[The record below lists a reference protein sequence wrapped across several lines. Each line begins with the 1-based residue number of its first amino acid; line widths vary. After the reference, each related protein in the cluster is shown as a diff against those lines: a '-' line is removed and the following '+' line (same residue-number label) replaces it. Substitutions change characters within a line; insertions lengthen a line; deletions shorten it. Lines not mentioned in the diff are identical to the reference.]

1 MATEMKS
8 FLSVYARSLGLL
20 GLGLLVAALS
30 LDTRWMGQTWGIVAM
45 LATIV
50 FLRAQQIPLTKYG
63 ALNLLALPI
72 VSGSLILG
80 APAASL
86 AVWVGVLFA
95 DVTFLRRSTVIA
107 WINAGRE
114 VVALLSAFGAYAW
127 ASVSMAAGGSGFTAE
142 TLPALALYIFAY
154 FVTSRLLLYFTL
166 LVRDKLVDEEKSLIL
181 RYEVIAFGAGTIGVA
196 IVLLAV
202 TSLKPVGWAV
212 VGIVLV
218 LAGLLLKR
226 ILEESIAAE
235 ELNKILAMEQ
245 IVSSDV
251 DISDAFKRIQE
262 LAHRLVDWQSFRI
275 GRLEGGELMHVWDG
289 SKGYLDP
296 PSRPDGQL
304 ATLRKE
310 ALHVGDIILVTD
322 TLRDPRILAGRSKAR
337 SIVVIPL
344 RFGER
349 TVGLLE
355 LEHHKPDAYTAK
367 EMALIRRFANQ
378 LATTLHIYDLRRPL
392 LEAMNRVSQQ
402 LDTLTNSARTLRG
415 GGESVARTIGDITRG
430 IAEEGEQVG
439 RSLEV
444 TQSLFS
450 ATQGVVHDGSSAAE
464 ASQRATEIA
473 TEHRRTIATAIE
485 RLVGAKVFVGE
496 SGAQIQ
502 ELAKSVRRITEFIA
516 VIRELADQTNLLA
529 LNAAIEAARAGEQG
543 QGFAVVA
550 EEVRKLAEQS
560 AVASDEAGDI
570 VLTFEEQMRRVAL
583 QMSRG
588 EAVVQDVETLSEQAR
603 GALDMIVEATASAAT
618 GAQRIAMTSR
628 EQELEFSKLSDRVRR
643 IAQIS
648 WRNRDGAE
656 QVTASARE
664 QAVALRGLEG
674 ATQELRAVAIYLE
687 DLTRRITS
695 VR

>member
-1 MATEMKS
+1 MRT
-8 FLSVYARSLGLL
+8 FLSYYARATGLIGLAILL
-20 GLGLLVAALS
+20 GALLH
-30 LDTRWMGQTWGIVAM
+30 DTRWLGEPWGLLFT
-45 LATIV
+45 LAASA
-50 FLRAQQIPLTKYG
+50 FLRSKQIPLTKYG
-63 ALNLLALPI
+63 ALNLLALPA
-72 VSGSLILG
+72 VAGALILG
-80 APAASL
+80 APAAAL
-86 AVWVGVLFA
+86 AIYVGVLLA
-95 DVTFLRRSTVIA
+95 DVGLLRRGLVVA

-114 VVALLSAFGAYAW
+114 VLALVSAFGVYAW
-127 ASVSMAAGGSGFTAE
+127 ASVSMAAGGGGISAE
-142 TLPALALYIFAY
+142 TFPALALFIFAY
-154 FVTSRLLLYFTL
+154 FVSSRLLLYFTL
-166 LVRDKLVDEEKSLIL
+166 LVRDKLLDEEKSLIL
-181 RYEVIAFGAGTIGVA
+181 RYEVVSFGAGTIGVF
-196 IVLLAV
+196 IILLAV
-202 TSLKPVGWAV
+202 TNLRPLGWAV
-212 VGIVLV
+212 VGIVLA
-218 LAGLLLKR
+218 LAGMLLKR

-245 IVSSDV
+245 VVSSDV
-251 DISDAFKRIQE
+251 DISDAFQRIQV
-262 LAHRLVDWQSFRI
+262 LAHRLVDWQTFRI
-275 GRLEGGELMHVWDG
+275 GRLEDGEVMHVWQGDI
-289 SKGYLDP
+289 GYLDP
-296 PSRPDGQL
+296 PHVPDGQL

-310 ALHVGDIILVTD
+310 ALTRGDIILVTD
-322 TLRDPRILAGRSKAR
+322 TLRDARILAGRSRAR
-337 SIVVIPL
+337 SVVVIPL

-349 TVGLLE
+349 TVGMLE
-355 LEHHKPDAYTAK
+355 LEHHKPDAYTTK
-367 EMALIRRFANQ
+367 EVALIRRFANQ

-392 LEAMNRVSQQ
+392 LEAMRRVSEQ
-402 LDTLTNSARTLRG
+402 LDTLTDSARALRG
-415 GGESVARTIGDITRG
+415 GGESVARTIGEITRG

-439 RSLEV
+439 RSLEA
-444 TQSLFS
+444 TQSLYS
-450 ATQGVVHDGSSAAE
+450 ATQGVVRDGSSAAE

-485 RLVGAKVFVGE
+485 RLISAKVFVGE

-570 VLTFEEQMRRVAL
+570 VLAFEEQMRRVAL

-588 EAVVQDVETLSEQAR
+588 EAVVQDVESLSEQAR

-628 EQELEFSKLSDRVRR
+628 EQELEFGKLSDRVRR
-643 IAQIS
+643 IARIS

-656 QVTASARE
+656 QVTSSARD
-664 QAVALRGLEG
+664 QATALRGLEG
-674 ATQELRAVAIYLE
+674 ATQELRGVAIYLE
-687 DLTRRITS
+687 ELTRRITS

>member
-1 MATEMKS
+1 MKA
-8 FLSVYARSLGLL
+8 FLTAYARTVGALGLA
-20 GLGLLVAALS
+20 LLVAALAV
-30 LDTRWMGQTWGIVAM
+30 DTRWTGQTWGIIAM
-45 LATIV
+45 LATIM

-63 ALNLLALPI
+63 ALNLLALPV

-86 AVWVGVLFA
+86 AIYVSVLFA
-95 DVTFLRRSTVIA
+95 DVVFLRRSAGIA

-114 VVALLSAFGAYAW
+114 VVALISAYGAYAW
-127 ASVSMAAGGSGFTAE
+127 ASVSMSAGAVGLSAE
-142 TLPALALYIFAY
+142 TLPPLLLFVFAY

-166 LVRDKLVDEEKSLIL
+166 LVRDKLIDEEKSLIL
-181 RYEVIAFGAGTIGVA
+181 RYEVVAFGAGTIGVM
-196 IVLLAV
+196 IVLFAV

-212 VGIVLV
+212 VGIVLF

-245 IVSSDV
+245 VVSSDV
-251 DISDAFKRIQE
+251 DIADAFRRIQE
-262 LAHRLVDWQSFRI
+262 LAHRLVDWQTFRI
-275 GRLEGGELMHVWDG
+275 GRLDGGELMHVWEG
-289 SKGYLDP
+289 TEGYLDP
-296 PSRPDGQL
+296 PVAPDPQL
-304 ATLRKE
+304 ATLRRE
-310 ALHVGDIILVTD
+310 ALQVGDIIMVTD
-322 TLRDPRILAGRSKAR
+322 TLKDPRILAGRAQAR
-337 SIVVIPL
+337 SVVVIPL

-367 EMALIRRFANQ
+367 EVALIRRFANQ

-402 LDTLTNSARTLRG
+402 LGTLTDSARALRG

-444 TQSLFS
+444 TQSLYA

-473 TEHRRTIATAIE
+473 TEHRHTIAVAIE

-570 VLTFEEQMRRVAL
+570 VLTFEEQMRRVAM

-588 EAVVQDVETLSEQAR
+588 EAVVKDVELRSEQAR

-618 GAQRIAMTSR
+618 GAQRIALTSR

-656 QVTASARE
+656 QVTASARD
-664 QAVALRGLEG
+664 QATALRGLEG
-674 ATQELRAVAIYLE
+674 ATEELREVAIYLE

>member
-1 MATEMKS
+1 MTTE
-8 FLSVYARSLGLL
+8 G
-20 GLGLLVAALS
+20 
-30 LDTRWMGQTWGIVAM
+30 
-45 LATIV
+45 
-50 FLRAQQIPLTKYG
+50 
-63 ALNLLALPI
+63 
-72 VSGSLILG
+72 
-80 APAASL
+80 
-86 AVWVGVLFA
+86 
-95 DVTFLRRSTVIA
+95 
-107 WINAGRE
+107 
-114 VVALLSAFGAYAW
+114 
-127 ASVSMAAGGSGFTAE
+127 
-142 TLPALALYIFAY
+142 LPALTLFSLSY
-154 FVTSRLLLYFTL
+154 FILSRALLYFSL
-166 LVRDKLVDEEKSLIL
+166 LWRDKLLEEEKSLIL
-181 RYEVIAFGAGTIGVA
+181 RYEVIAFGASTIGIA
-196 IVLLAV
+196 IVLMTV
-202 TSLKPVGWAV
+202 TTLKPIGWLV

-218 LAGLLLKR
+218 LSGLLLKR

-245 IVSSDV
+245 VVSSDI
-251 DISDAFKRIQE
+251 DISDAFQRIQD

-275 GRLEGGELMHVWDG
+275 GRLDDGELYHVWQGDI
-289 SKGYLDP
+289 GYLDP
-296 PSRPDGQL
+296 PRRPDGQL

-310 ALHVGDIILVTD
+310 ALQLGDIILVAD
-322 TLRDPRILAGRSKAR
+322 TLRDPRVLAGHSLAR
-337 SIVVIPL
+337 SVVVIPL

-349 TVGLLE
+349 TVGILE

-367 EMALIRRFANQ
+367 EVALIRRFANQ

-402 LDTLTNSARTLRG
+402 LDTLTDSARALRG
-415 GGESVARTIGDITRG
+415 GGESVARTISDITRG

-444 TQSLFS
+444 TKSLHE

-502 ELAKSVRRITEFIA
+502 ELATSVRRITEFIA

-656 QVTASARE
+656 QVTASARD
-664 QAVALRGLEG
+664 QATALRELEG

-687 DLTRRITS
+687 ELTRRITS

>member
-1 MATEMKS
+1 MKA
-8 FLSVYARSLGLL
+8 FLTAYARTVGALGLA
-20 GLGLLVAALS
+20 LLVAALAV
-30 LDTRWMGQTWGIVAM
+30 DTRWTGQTWGIIAM
-45 LATIV
+45 LATIM

-63 ALNLLALPI
+63 ALNLLALPV

-86 AVWVGVLFA
+86 AIYVSVLFA
-95 DVTFLRRSTVIA
+95 DVVFLRRSAGIA

-114 VVALLSAFGAYAW
+114 VVALISAYGAYAW
-127 ASVSMAAGGSGFTAE
+127 ASVSMSAGAVGLSAE
-142 TLPALALYIFAY
+142 TLPPLLLFVFAY

-166 LVRDKLVDEEKSLIL
+166 LVRDKLIDEEKSLIL
-181 RYEVIAFGAGTIGVA
+181 RYEVVAFGAGTIGVM
-196 IVLLAV
+196 IVLFAV

-212 VGIVLV
+212 VGIVLF

-245 IVSSDV
+245 VVSSDV
-251 DISDAFKRIQE
+251 DIADAFRRIQE
-262 LAHRLVDWQSFRI
+262 LAHRLVDWQTFRI
-275 GRLEGGELMHVWDG
+275 GRLDGGELMHVWEG
-289 SKGYLDP
+289 TEGYLDP
-296 PSRPDGQL
+296 PVAPDPQL
-304 ATLRKE
+304 ATLRRE
-310 ALHVGDIILVTD
+310 ALQVGDIIMVTD
-322 TLRDPRILAGRSKAR
+322 TLKDPRILAGRAQAR
-337 SIVVIPL
+337 SVVVIPL

-367 EMALIRRFANQ
+367 EVALIRRFANQ

-402 LDTLTNSARTLRG
+402 LGTLTDSARALRG

-444 TQSLFS
+444 TQSLYA

-473 TEHRRTIATAIE
+473 TEHRHTIAVAIE

-570 VLTFEEQMRRVAL
+570 VLTFEEQMRRVAM

-588 EAVVQDVETLSEQAR
+588 EAVVKDVELLSEQAR

-618 GAQRIAMTSR
+618 GAQRIALTSR

-656 QVTASARE
+656 QVTASARD
-664 QAVALRGLEG
+664 QATALRGLEG
-674 ATQELRAVAIYLE
+674 ATEELREVAIYLE

>member
-1 MATEMKS
+1 MRT
-8 FLSVYARSLGLL
+8 FLTWYARIVGLL
-20 GLGLLVAALS
+20 GLGLLVTALVV
-30 LDTRWMGQTWGIVAM
+30 DARWMGQTWGIVAM

-63 ALNLLALPI
+63 ALNLLALPV
-72 VSGSLILG
+72 VSGALILG
-80 APAASL
+80 APATSL
-86 AVWVGVLFA
+86 AIYVAVLFA
-95 DVTFLRRSTVIA
+95 DVAFLRRSFLIA

-114 VVALLSAFGAYAW
+114 VVALVAAFGAYAW
-127 ASVSMAAGGSGFTAE
+127 ASVSMAPGSSGLNAE
-142 TLPALALYIFAY
+142 TLPALALFIFGY
-154 FVTSRLLLYFTL
+154 FVISRLLLYFTL

-196 IVLLAV
+196 IVLV
-202 TSLKPVGWAV
+202 TVTTLKPLGWAV
-212 VGIVLV
+212 VGVVLT
-218 LAGLLLKR
+218 LSGLLLKR

-245 IVSSDV
+245 VVSSDV
-251 DISDAFKRIQE
+251 DIGDAFKRIQE

-275 GRLEGGELMHVWDG
+275 GRLEGTELLHVWEG
-289 SKGYLDP
+289 KEGYIDP
-296 PSRPDGQL
+296 PRRPDNQL
-304 ATLRKE
+304 DTLRRE
-310 ALHVGDIILVTD
+310 ALQVGDIILVTD
-322 TLRDPRILAGRSKAR
+322 TLKDARILAGRSKAR
-337 SIVVIPL
+337 SVVVIPL

-349 TVGLLE
+349 TVGILE
-355 LEHHKPDAYTAK
+355 LEHHKPDAYTTK
-367 EMALIRRFANQ
+367 EVALIRRFANQ

-392 LEAMNRVSQQ
+392 LEAMNRVSEQ
-402 LDTLTNSARTLRG
+402 LDTLTNSARALRG

-444 TQSLFS
+444 TKTLFE
-450 ATQGVVHDGSSAAE
+450 ATKGVVHDGSSAAE

-588 EAVVQDVETLSEQAR
+588 EAVVSDVESLSEQAR
-603 GALDMIVEATASAAT
+603 GALDEIVEATASAAT
-618 GAQRIAMTSR
+618 GAQRIALTSR

-656 QVTASARE
+656 QVTATARD
-664 QAVALRGLEG
+664 QAHALRGLEG

>member
-1 MATEMKS
+1 MRA
-8 FLSVYARSLGLL
+8 FLTWYARLVGLL
-20 GLGLLVAALS
+20 GLGLLVAALA
-30 LDTRWMGQTWGIVAM
+30 LDTRWMSQTWGIVAM

-86 AVWVGVLFA
+86 AIWVGVLFA
-95 DVTFLRRSTVIA
+95 DIAFLRRGAVIA

-114 VVALLSAFGAYAW
+114 VLALISAFGAYAW
-127 ASVSMAAGGSGFTAE
+127 ASVSMAAGGAGFTAE
-142 TLPALALYIFAY
+142 TLPALALFIFAY
-154 FVTSRLLLYFTL
+154 FITSRLLLYFTL

-196 IVLLAV
+196 IVLVAV

-212 VGIVLV
+212 VGVVLV
-218 LAGLLLKR
+218 LGGLLLKR

-251 DISDAFKRIQE
+251 DISDAFQRIQD

-275 GRLEGGELMHVWDG
+275 GRLENGELLHVWEG
-289 SKGYLDP
+289 TRGYLDP
-296 PSRPDGQL
+296 AQRPDGQL

-355 LEHHKPDAYTAK
+355 LEHHKPDVYTAK

-402 LDTLTNSARTLRG
+402 LDTLTESARALRG

-430 IAEEGEQVG
+430 ITEEGEQVG

-444 TQSLFS
+444 TQSLFA

-656 QVTASARE
+656 QVTASARD

-674 ATQELRAVAIYLE
+674 ATQELRSVAIYLE

>member
-1 MATEMKS
+1 VRA
-8 FLSVYARSLGLL
+8 FLTIYARAVG
-20 GLGLLVAALS
+20 GLGLALLIAALAT
-30 LDTRWMGQTWGIVAM
+30 DTRWLSEPWGIVAA
-45 LATIV
+45 LAAIL

-63 ALNLLALPI
+63 ALNLLALPV
-72 VSGSLILG
+72 VSAALILG
-80 APAASL
+80 APAAAL
-86 AVWVGVLFA
+86 ATYVGILFA
-95 DVTFLRRSTVIA
+95 DVVLLRRGTVVA
-107 WINAGRE
+107 TINAGRE
-114 VVALLSAFGAYAW
+114 VIALISAYGVYAW
-127 ASVSMAAGGSGFTAE
+127 ASVSTAAGGSGINAE
-142 TLPALALYIFAY
+142 TLPSLALFVFAY

-181 RYEVIAFGAGTIGVA
+181 RYEVIAFGAGAIGV
-196 IVLLAV
+196 
-202 TSLKPVGWAV
+202 S
-212 VGIVLV
+212 IVLV
-218 LAGLLLKR
+218 AVTTLKPLGWLVVAVVLALSGLLLKR

-245 IVSSDV
+245 VVSSDV
-251 DISDAFKRIQE
+251 DISDAFQRIQE
-262 LAHRLVDWQSFRI
+262 LAHRLVDWQMFRI
-275 GRLEGGELMHVWDG
+275 GRLEEGTLLHVWQGDE
-289 SKGYLDP
+289 GYLEP
-296 PSRPDGQL
+296 PRVPDGQL
-304 ATLRKE
+304 TTLRGE
-310 ALHVGDIILVTD
+310 ALRTGEIILVVD
-322 TLRDPRILAGRSKAR
+322 TLRDPRVLAGRSRAR

-355 LEHHKPDAYTAK
+355 LEHHKPDAYAAK
-367 EMALIRRFANQ
+367 EIALIRRFANQ

-392 LEAMNRVSQQ
+392 LEAMTRVSQQ
-402 LDTLTNSARTLRG
+402 LDTLTNSARALRG

-430 IAEEGEQVG
+430 IAEEGEQIG
-439 RSLEV
+439 RSLEA
-444 TQSLFS
+444 TQTLFA
-450 ATQGVVHDGSSAAE
+450 ATQGVVQDGSSAAE

-588 EAVVQDVETLSEQAR
+588 EAVVQDVESLSEQAR

-628 EQELEFSKLSDRVRR
+628 EQEVEFAKLSDRVRR

-656 QVTASARE
+656 QVTASARD
-664 QAVALRGLEG
+664 QATALRGLEG
-674 ATQELRAVAIYLE
+674 ATQELRGVAIYLE
-687 DLTRRITS
+687 ELTRRITS

>member
-1 MATEMKS
+1 MRA
-8 FLSVYARSLGLL
+8 FLTAYARFVGLL
-20 GLGLLVAALS
+20 GLGLLVAALA

-45 LATIV
+45 LATVV

-95 DVTFLRRSTVIA
+95 DITFLRRSAVIA

-114 VVALLSAFGAYAW
+114 VVALLAAFGAYAW
-127 ASVSMAAGGSGFTAE
+127 ASVSMAAGGAGFTAE

-202 TSLKPVGWAV
+202 TSLKPIGWAV

-275 GRLEGGELMHVWDG
+275 GRLEDGELMHVWDG
-289 SKGYLDP
+289 TRGYLDP
-296 PSRPDGQL
+296 PSRPDAQL
-304 ATLRKE
+304 ATLRNE
-310 ALHVGDIILVTD
+310 ALQVGDIILVTD
-322 TLRDPRILAGRSKAR
+322 TLRDARILAGRSKAR

-402 LDTLTNSARTLRG
+402 LDTLTDSARTLRG

-570 VLTFEEQMRRVAL
+570 VLTFEEQMRRVAM

-618 GAQRIAMTSR
+618 GAQRIAVTSR

>member
-1 MATEMKS
+1 MRA
-8 FLSVYARSLGLL
+8 FLTLYARAIG
-20 GLGLLVAALS
+20 GLGLAL
-30 LDTRWMGQTWGIVAM
+30 LIATMAIDRHWLTQPWGIVVT
-45 LATIV
+45 LATVV

-63 ALNLLALPI
+63 ALNLLALP
-72 VSGSLILG
+72 VTSAALLLG
-80 APAASL
+80 APAS
-86 AVWVGVLFA
+86 AVATYIAVLFA
-95 DVTFLRRSTVIA
+95 DIVFLRRGYVVA

-114 VVALLSAFGAYAW
+114 VIALVSAFGAYAW
-127 ASVSMAAGGSGFTAE
+127 ASVSMAAGGSGINAE
-142 TLPALALYIFAY
+142 TLPSLALFVFAY

-166 LVRDKLVDEEKSLIL
+166 IVRDKLVDEEKSLIL
-181 RYEVIAFGAGTIGVA
+181 RYEVIAFGAGASSLLIVLVTVTNLKPLGWLVVA
-196 IVLLAV
+196 IVLAL
-202 TSLKPVGWAV
+202 SGM
-212 VGIVLV
+212 
-218 LAGLLLKR
+218 LLKR

-245 IVSSDV
+245 VVSSDV

-262 LAHRLVDWQSFRI
+262 LAHRLVDWQVFRI
-275 GRLEGGELMHVWDG
+275 GRLENGELMHVWQGDI
-289 SKGYLDP
+289 GYLEP
-296 PSRPDGQL
+296 PRTPENQL
-304 ATLRKE
+304 NTLRSE
-310 ALHVGDIILVTD
+310 ALRLGEIILVTD
-322 TLRDPRILAGRSKAR
+322 TLRDGRVLSGRSLAR
-337 SIVVIPL
+337 SVVVIPL

-355 LEHHKPDAYTAK
+355 LEHHKPDAYAAK
-367 EMALIRRFANQ
+367 EVALIRRFANQ

-392 LEAMNRVSQQ
+392 LEAMTRVSQQ
-402 LDTLTNSARTLRG
+402 LDTLTNSARALRG
-415 GGESVARTIGDITRG
+415 GGESVARTIGEITRG
-430 IAEEGEQVG
+430 IAEEGEQIG
-439 RSLEV
+439 RSLEA
-444 TQSLFS
+444 TKSLS
-450 ATQGVVHDGSSAAE
+450 AATQGVVTDGSSAAE

-496 SGAQIQ
+496 SSAQIQ

-588 EAVVQDVETLSEQAR
+588 EAVVQDVESLSEQAR

-628 EQELEFSKLSDRVRR
+628 EQELEFAKLSDRVRR

-656 QVTASARE
+656 QVTASARD
-664 QAVALRGLEG
+664 QATALRGLEG
-674 ATQELRAVAIYLE
+674 ATHELRGVAIYLE
-687 DLTRRITS
+687 ELTRRITS

>member
-1 MATEMKS
+1 MKA
-8 FLSVYARSLGLL
+8 FLTAYARTVGAL
-20 GLGLLVAALS
+20 GLGLLVAAL
-30 LDTRWMGQTWGIVAM
+30 LIDTRWTGQTWGIVAM
-45 LATIV
+45 VATIM

-63 ALNLLALPI
+63 ALNLLALPV

-86 AVWVGVLFA
+86 AIYVSVLFA
-95 DVTFLRRSTVIA
+95 DVAFLRRSAGIA

-114 VVALLSAFGAYAW
+114 VVALISAYGAYAW
-127 ASVSMAAGGSGFTAE
+127 ASVSMSAGAVGLSAE
-142 TLPALALYIFAY
+142 TLPPLLLFVFAY

-166 LVRDKLVDEEKSLIL
+166 LVRDKLIDEEKSLIL
-181 RYEVIAFGAGTIGVA
+181 RYEVVAFGAGTIGVM
-196 IVLLAV
+196 IVLFAV

-212 VGIVLV
+212 VAIVLF

-245 IVSSDV
+245 VVSSDV
-251 DISDAFKRIQE
+251 DIADAFRRIQE
-262 LAHRLVDWQSFRI
+262 LAHRLVDWQTFRI
-275 GRLEGGELMHVWDG
+275 GRLDDGEVMHVWEG
-289 SKGYLDP
+289 TTGYLNPPVAPDP
-296 PSRPDGQL
+296 QL
-304 ATLRKE
+304 ATLRRE
-310 ALHVGDIILVTD
+310 ALQVGDIIMVTD
-322 TLRDPRILAGRSKAR
+322 TLKDPRILAGRAQAR
-337 SIVVIPL
+337 SVVVIPL

-367 EMALIRRFANQ
+367 EVALIRRFANQ

-402 LDTLTNSARTLRG
+402 LGTLTDSARALRG
-415 GGESVARTIGDITRG
+415 GGESVARTIGDISRG

-444 TQSLFS
+444 TQSLYA
-450 ATQGVVHDGSSAAE
+450 ATKGVVHDGSSAAE

-473 TEHRRTIATAIE
+473 TEHRHTIATAIE

-502 ELAKSVRRITEFIA
+502 ELARSVRRITEFIA

-570 VLTFEEQMRRVAL
+570 VLAFEEQMRRVAM

-588 EAVVQDVETLSEQAR
+588 EAVVQDVESLSEQAR

-618 GAQRIAMTSR
+618 GAQRIALTSR

-656 QVTASARE
+656 QVTASARD
-664 QAVALRGLEG
+664 QASALRGLEG
-674 ATQELRAVAIYLE
+674 ATEELREVAIYLE
-687 DLTRRITS
+687 ELTRRITS

>member
-1 MATEMKS
+1 MKA
-8 FLSVYARSLGLL
+8 FLTAYARTVGAL
-20 GLGLLVAALS
+20 GLGLLVAALVV
-30 LDTRWMGQTWGIVAM
+30 DTRWTDQTWGIVAM
-45 LATIV
+45 LATIM

-63 ALNLLALPI
+63 ALNLLALPV
-72 VSGSLILG
+72 VSGALILG
-80 APAASL
+80 APAAAL
-86 AVWVGVLFA
+86 AIYASVLFA
-95 DVTFLRRSTVIA
+95 DVAFLRRSVGIA

-114 VVALLSAFGAYAW
+114 VVALLSAYGTYAW
-127 ASVSMAAGGSGFTAE
+127 ASVSMSAGAVGLSAE
-142 TLPALALYIFAY
+142 TLPPLLLFVFAY

-166 LVRDKLVDEEKSLIL
+166 LVRDKLIDEEKSLIL
-181 RYEVIAFGAGTIGVA
+181 RYEVVAFGAGTIGVM
-196 IVLLAV
+196 IVLFAV

-212 VGIVLV
+212 VAIVLF

-251 DISDAFKRIQE
+251 DIADAFRRIQE

-275 GRLEGGELMHVWDG
+275 GRLDEGELMHVWEG
-289 SKGYLDP
+289 TEGYLDP
-296 PSRPDGQL
+296 PVAPDPQL
-304 ATLRKE
+304 ATLRRE
-310 ALHVGDIILVTD
+310 ALQVGDIIMVTD
-322 TLRDPRILAGRSKAR
+322 TLKDPRILAGRAQAR
-337 SIVVIPL
+337 SVVVIPL

-367 EMALIRRFANQ
+367 EVALIRRFANQ
-378 LATTLHIYDLRRPL
+378 LATTLHINDLRRPL

-402 LDTLTNSARTLRG
+402 LGTLTDSARALRG

-444 TQSLFS
+444 TQSLYA
-450 ATQGVVHDGSSAAE
+450 ATQGVVNDGSSAAE

-473 TEHRRTIATAIE
+473 TEHRHTIAVAIE

-570 VLTFEEQMRRVAL
+570 VLTFEEQMRRVAM

-588 EAVVQDVETLSEQAR
+588 EAVVQDVELLSEQAR

-618 GAQRIAMTSR
+618 GAQRIALTSR

-656 QVTASARE
+656 QVTASARD
-664 QAVALRGLEG
+664 QATALRGLEG
-674 ATQELRAVAIYLE
+674 ATEELREVAIYLE

>member
-1 MATEMKS
+1 MRS
-8 FLSVYARSLGLL
+8 FLTYYARAVGAL

-30 LDTRWMGQTWGIVAM
+30 QDSHWLNQPWGVVAM

-72 VSGSLILG
+72 VSGALILG
-80 APAASL
+80 APATAL
-86 AVWVGVLFA
+86 AIYVGILLA
-95 DVTFLRRSTVIA
+95 DVIYLRRGAVVA

-114 VVALLSAFGAYAW
+114 VVALISAYGAYAW
-127 ASVSMAAGGSGFTAE
+127 ASVSIAAGGSGFTAE
-142 TLPALALYIFAY
+142 TLPALALFVFAY

-196 IVLLAV
+196 IVLVAV
-202 TSLKPVGWAV
+202 TSLKPLGWAV
-212 VGIVLV
+212 VAVV
-218 LAGLLLKR
+218 LALSGLLLKR

-245 IVSSDV
+245 VVSSDV
-251 DISDAFKRIQE
+251 DISDAFQRIQE
-262 LAHRLVDWQSFRI
+262 LAHRLVDWQVFRI
-275 GRLEGGELMHVWDG
+275 GRLEDGELKHVWQGDI
-289 SKGYLDP
+289 GYLDP
-296 PSRPDGQL
+296 PRVPDGQL
-304 ATLRKE
+304 ATLRRE
-310 ALHVGDIILVTD
+310 ALQGGDIILVAD
-322 TLRDPRILAGRSKAR
+322 TLRDARVLAGRSRAR
-337 SIVVIPL
+337 SVVVIPL

-355 LEHHKPDAYTAK
+355 LEHHKPDAYAAK
-367 EMALIRRFANQ
+367 EVALIRRFANQ

-392 LEAMNRVSQQ
+392 LEAMTRVSQQ
-402 LDTLTNSARTLRG
+402 LDTLTNSARALRG

-439 RSLEV
+439 RSLEA
-444 TQSLFS
+444 TQSLYA
-450 ATQGVVHDGSSAAE
+450 ATQGVVQDGNSAAE

-496 SGAQIQ
+496 SGTQIG

-588 EAVVQDVETLSEQAR
+588 EAVVQDVESLSEQAR

-628 EQELEFSKLSDRVRR
+628 EQELEFAKLSDRVRR

-656 QVTASARE
+656 EVTASARD
-664 QAVALRGLEG
+664 QATALRGLEG
-674 ATQELRAVAIYLE
+674 ATQELRGVAIYLE
-687 DLTRRITS
+687 ELTRRITS

>member
-1 MATEMKS
+1 MRG
-8 FLSVYARSLGLL
+8 FLTWYARTVGALGFA
-20 GLGLLVAALS
+20 LLVAALV
-30 LDTRWMGQTWGIVAM
+30 LDTRWMPQAWGIVAM
-45 LATIV
+45 LATII

-72 VSGSLILG
+72 VSGALTLG
-80 APAASL
+80 APATSL
-86 AVWVGVLFA
+86 AIYVGVLVA
-95 DVTFLRRSTVIA
+95 DLAFLRRSAAIA

-114 VVALLSAFGAYAW
+114 VLALVSAFGVYAW
-127 ASVSMAAGGSGFTAE
+127 ASVSMAAGGSGITAE
-142 TLPALALYIFAY
+142 TLPALALFIFAY
-154 FVTSRLLLYFTL
+154 FVSSRLLLYFTL

-196 IVLLAV
+196 IVIVAV
-202 TSLKPVGWAV
+202 TTLKPIGWAV
-212 VGIVLV
+212 VAVVLA

-245 IVSSDV
+245 VVSSDV
-251 DISDAFKRIQE
+251 DIADAFRRIQE
-262 LAHRLVDWQSFRI
+262 LAHRLVDWQTFRI
-275 GRLEGGELMHVWDG
+275 GRLEEGELMHVWEG
-289 SKGYLDP
+289 IKGYLDP
-296 PSRPDGQL
+296 PQRPDGQL
-304 ATLRKE
+304 ATLRRE
-310 ALHVGDIILVTD
+310 ALQVGDIILVPD
-322 TLRDPRILAGRSKAR
+322 TLRDARILAGRSKAR
-337 SIVVIPL
+337 SVVVIPL

-355 LEHHKPDAYTAK
+355 LEHHKPDAYSAK
-367 EMALIRRFANQ
+367 EVALIRRFANQ

-444 TQSLFS
+444 TQSLFA
-450 ATQGVVHDGSSAAE
+450 ATKGVVTDGSSAAE

-588 EAVVQDVETLSEQAR
+588 EAVVQDVESLSEQAR

-618 GAQRIAMTSR
+618 GAQRIALTSR

-656 QVTASARE
+656 QVTASARD
-664 QAVALRGLEG
+664 QATALRGLEG

-687 DLTRRITS
+687 ELTRRITS